1 MPISYSFS
9 SLSRPD
15 KGNAQ
20 TGKADQID
28 NNYPMFDIKYAVWYK
43 ICFYLHWNAKSGFN
57 PIM

>member
-1 MPISYSFS
+1 MMPISYSFS

-28 NNYPMFDIKYAVWYK
+28 NNYPMFDIKYAV
-43 ICFYLHWNAKSGFN
+43 
-57 PIM
+57 